1 MQKMLISYTNFLLNQ
16 EPEKAEAEK
25 QKLEE
30 FTKEIARDLMVA
42 NEKIISRNKRI
53 QYYQN
58 QEYDNHKTISKLT
71 DDKLDLLNV
80 LEYYADEETYIPK
93 MKKDAE
99 GDLLENIKTT
109 TPIATDLGYR
119 AREILKQLSKNKKI
133 EGGEEHEKS

>member
-30 FTKEIARDLMVA
+30 FTKEMARDLMVA
-42 NEKIISRNKRI
+42 NEKIISKNKRI

-71 DDKLDLLNV
+71 DDKLDLINV
-80 LEYYADEETYIPK
+80 LKYYGDEETYIPK
-93 MKKDAE
+93 MKPDAE
-99 GDLLENIKTT
+99 GDLLENIKLT

-119 AREILKQLSKNKKI
+119 AREILEQLSKNNKF
-133 EGGEEHEKS
+133 GGEEYEKS